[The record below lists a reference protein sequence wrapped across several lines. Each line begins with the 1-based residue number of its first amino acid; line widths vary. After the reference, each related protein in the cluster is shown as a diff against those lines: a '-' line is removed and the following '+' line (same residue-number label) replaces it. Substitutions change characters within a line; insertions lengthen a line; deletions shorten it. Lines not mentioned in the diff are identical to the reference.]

1 METKNRWRHFLL
13 GFESCVGDVHNVI
26 VLAGKFSFKEG
37 IVKEKMLPG
46 KKHKE
51 FSRNFLLPVV

>member
-1 METKNRWRHFLL
+1 MEKKDRCRHFLL

-37 IVKEKMLPG
+37 HVKEKMLPG
-46 KKHKE
+46 KNT
-51 FSRNFLLPVV
+51 RNFPGISSCQ